1 MQWTRFI
8 FLIAIIV
15 AIIGAA
21 VVLGARQVAPVVIAA
36 SMLGTTLRVATP
48 LTLGALSGVYCER
61 AGVVNIAIEGMMLSA
76 AFFGFLAAIYTNGYI
91 TDHQPGLEGVRVALS
106 LGTGV
111 VIAILSGGLMGV
123 LHAILSVTY
132 KVDQIISGTVIN
144 VLAVGITGFLNRAL
158 FFQGN
163 VPHAPGVLPTIRVPV
178 LSDLPVVGPIFEQ
191 QPIAIA
197 AVALVLVT
205 HFVLFYTRWGLRT
218 RAVGEHPRAADTVG
232 INVYLVRYM
241 NVIAGGALA
250 GLGGAYFSLQQIG
263 QFVPNITG
271 GRGFIALAAMIF
283 GKWHPVGALL
293 ACLLFAGADALA
305 ARLNIAGINIPGQFL
320 SMLPY
325 LVTIVV
331 VAGAMGRAVPPAADG
346 KPYRKA

>member
-1 MQWTRFI
+1 MGEQ
-8 FLIAIIV
+8 IIIYLSLTVV
-15 AIIGAA
+15 A
-21 VVLGARQVAPVVIAA
+21 
-36 SMLGTTLRVATP
+36 ATP
-48 LTLGALSGVYCER
+48 LILAALGGVMSER
-61 AGVVNIAIEGMMLSA
+61 AGVVNIALEGIMLTTAFVGFVVA
-76 AFFGFLAAIYTNGYI
+76 AAVHNLWLGLMAAILAGM
-91 TDHQPGLEGVRVALS
+91 L
-106 LGTGV
+106 
-111 VIAILSGGLMGV
+111 IAS
-123 LHAILSVTY
+123 LHAVLSITFF
-132 KVDQIISGTVIN
+132 VDQIVSGMVIN
-144 VLAVGITGFLNRAL
+144 ILALGITGVFYRTFLQQSTTR
-158 FFQGN
+158 G
-163 VPHAPGVLPTIRVPV
+163 PGTLPEWDIPLLSQIPV
-178 LSDLPVVGPIFEQ
+178 LGPIFFQ
-191 QPIAIA
+191 HQVVTYAA
-197 AVALVLVT
+197 LVMVAVAW
-205 HFVLFYTRWGLRT
+205 FVLFRTVWGLRT
-218 RAVGEHPRAADTVG
+218 RAVGEHPLAADTVG
-232 INVYLVRYM
+232 INVYLVRYL
-241 NVIAGGALA
+241 NVIGGGALA